1 MKAEFTIESIQNPGF
16 TFTQPVVVS
25 DRVRTL
31 YFGSD
36 GILDAYLSDVN
47 KSMLQFIMSLWGR
60 YTFVEQVLY
69 IDLKSE

>member
-47 KSMLQFIMSLWGR
+47 KSMRRFVMSLCSR
-60 YTFVEQVLY
+60 NILVEQVLY
-69 IDLKSE
+69 IDLKDE